1 MWWFLN
7 HTGFPFAFKHRYGNF
22 TRTRV
27 LFQMVKGSAAIQM
40 AGGLPV
46 VGVGGSL
53 MTHRAGS
60 ATTQTIAFKYVM
72 ASEPYT

>member
-1 MWWFLN
+1 M
-7 HTGFPFAFKHRYGNF
+7 GEGY
-22 TRTRV
+22 
-27 LFQMVKGSAAIQM
+27 SDIQM

-46 VGVGGSL
+46 VRGGGSL

-60 ATTQTIAFKYVM
+60 ATTQTIAFIYVM